1 MLVAS
6 SSSFNIVS
14 NMPQSLSAVYLHAIF
29 STKDRRPFLRD
40 EELRSSLHRYLGGV
54 SKQLECAPL
63 RIGGVEDHVHI
74 LARLG
79 RTITQA
85 DWIKEIKRV
94 SSIWV
99 KSQPQPDSLSDGAS
113 APLSEFAW
121 QGGYAC
127 FSVSVS
133 NLDAVECYITGQKK
147 HHQKMTFQDEL
158 RIMLKK
164 HGEMWDEKYVWG

>member
-1 MLVAS
+1 
-6 SSSFNIVS
+6 
-14 NMPQSLSAVYLHAIF
+14 MPQSLSAVYLHAIF

-40 EELRSSLHRYLGGV
+40 ENLQFSLHRYLGGV

-63 RIGGVEDHVHI
+63 RIGGVEDHIHI

-99 KSQPQPDSLSDGAS
+99 KSQPQPDLSSNGAS

-133 NLDAVECYITGQKK
+133 NLDAVERYITGQKE
-147 HHQKMTFQDEL
+147 HHQKITFQDEL
-158 RIMLKK
+158 RIILKK
-164 HGEMWDEKYVWG
+164 HGEMWNEKYLWD